1 MRSAI
6 VFALAAV
13 LFVPT
18 AAAHHAGATSDVVP
32 VLDTSPRALARVT
45 VQLTYTLGWQL
56 VVENRTGKTLE
67 VLDESG
73 RAFVRIGRH
82 EPTTAWGWFDPRIR
96 PDRVDVARG
105 VLRAGV
111 RTTVGR
117 WAIPMRLNGKAL
129 ALTGRF
135 ETLPAPDGAFRAR
148 LTSGDPFDGVSVT
161 LMPGRVPALYLVN
174 ASDDDVLVLGSD
186 GEPFLRIGPDGTRAN
201 LHSATWR
208 RMGKV
213 TAAADDGMEPRWA
226 LQSPS
231 PRYAWIEPRAA
242 APASWTD
249 DAPAREWS
257 VALRRGADEARVI
270 GVVEWVPSAS
280 GVQGVRLTRSG
291 D

>member
-1 MRSAI
+1 MRLA
-6 VFALAAV
+6 VALAVAGALLV
-13 LFVPT
+13 RP
-18 AAAHHAGATSDVVP
+18 AGAHHAGAPSDVVP
-32 VLDTSPRALARVT
+32 VLDPVPHGLAGVT

-56 VVENRTGKTLE
+56 VVENPTGKTLD

-73 RAFVRIGRH
+73 RPFLRLGRRAGA
-82 EPTTAWGWFDPRIR
+82 TASGWFDPRIR

-117 WAIPMRLNGKAL
+117 WAIPLRLNGKPL

-135 ETLPAPDGAFRAR
+135 ETVPPPDGAFRAR
-148 LTSGDPFDGVSVT
+148 LTSGDPFEGVTVT

-174 ASDDDVLVLGSD
+174 ASDEDVLVLGAD
-186 GEPFLRIGPDGTRAN
+186 GEPFLRIGPGGTSAN
-201 LHSATWR
+201 VRSATWR
-208 RMGKV
+208 RIGKAI
-213 TAAADDGMEPRWA
+213 AAADDGAASRWE

-242 APASWTD
+242 AAASWTNES
-249 DAPAREWS
+249 REWL
-257 VALRRGADEARVI
+257 VVLRRGADEARVT

-280 GVQGVRLTRSG
+280 GVQTISVTRSG